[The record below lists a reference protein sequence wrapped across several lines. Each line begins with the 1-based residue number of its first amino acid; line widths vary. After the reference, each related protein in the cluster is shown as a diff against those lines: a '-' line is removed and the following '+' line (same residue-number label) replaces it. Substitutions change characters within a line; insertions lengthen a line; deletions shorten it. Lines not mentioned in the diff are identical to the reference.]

1 MSHTALLDSVSAFL
15 SALPAEMLA
24 GAAPAVAIGEHLCSP
39 LFREAPLRTR
49 ACALALEASEGGAV
63 VSALAQLHAGIQ
75 QRTLAQA
82 ALEAEPS
89 PQLCELARS
98 FFLSAVLLH
107 HDGLRRTSDDVV
119 ADVAEPSLHAL
130 SCIAIGAVAL
140 PQLAALEERF
150 LRLVGQRGGL
160 PAMLLGHLQP
170 HLPGLPAATAAND
183 ARRAL
188 ALRWA
193 AASLAQPATAPL
205 LWPVFP
211 QLLDATLLPGSPG
224 GALHV
229 DACRQLVHASLSSL
243 RVDVPRER
251 SVALEL
257 LGWIHSRCAAAPHA
271 PRSGA
276 AGEHADAMCALLFS
290 RMPPVSAPLLPQL
303 LSSARELIVADAE
316 AGGAGAQCERRC
328 ELLRAAVSACPIG
341 DRKEEL
347 FAFVASLRSELPTLS
362 SSGSL

>member
-1 MSHTALLDSVSAFL
+1 VGVEGGEEGREGGEQGRVGGVLGHQQLLL
-15 SALPAEMLA
+15 Q
-24 GAAPAVAIGEHLCSP
+24 AIGEKL
-39 LFREAPLRTR
+39 
-49 ACALALEASEGGAV
+49 
-63 VSALAQLHAGIQ
+63 
-75 QRTLAQA
+75 
-82 ALEAEPS
+82 
-89 PQLCELARS
+89 
-98 FFLSAVLLH
+98 LSADTL
-107 HDGLRRTSDDVV
+107 

-271 PRSGA
+271 PRPGA

-290 RMPPVSAPLLPQL
+290 LMPPVSAPLLPQL
-303 LSSARELIVADAE
+303 LSSARELILIGSVSRSAAPTRELSADA
-316 AGGAGAQCERRC
+316 ACHCMSAIGGAKTR
-328 ELLRAAVSACPIG
+328 L
-341 DRKEEL
+341 
-347 FAFVASLRSELPTLS
+347 
-362 SSGSL
+362 